1 MAVRLRLVLLPL
13 GMLVMIPVVAAAQS
27 KATVGIKAGVNIA
40 TISSSDSDTSSI
52 LGAVG
57 GVFFGS
63 QINDRVGVQVEG
75 LYSQQG
81 AKDKTPGSDVK
92 YRVNYFNVPV
102 LARFGNT
109 TTNTTHFHV
118 FTGPQA
124 GFKLNAKASSKNLGL
139 TVDVGD
145 EVKGFDFGWV
155 LGAGVEMNRLTFD
168 VRYTLGL
175 TNISTMS
182 GDTAKNRTFSAM
194 AGIRLK

>member
-1 MAVRLRLVLLPL
+1 MTVRLRLVLVAL
-13 GMLVMIPVVAAAQS
+13 GMLVMIPVAAAAQS
-27 KATVGIKAGVNIA
+27 TTTFGVKGGVNMA
-40 TISSSDSDTSSI
+40 TISTSDSETSSA

-63 QINDRVGVQVEG
+63 HINDRVGVQVEG

-81 AKDKTPGSDVK
+81 AKDKTPGSDAK

-109 TTNTTHFHV
+109 TTNATHFHV

-168 VRYTLGL
+168 VRYVLGL
-175 TNISTMS
+175 TNIATTP
-182 GDTAKNRTFSAM
+182 GDSAKNRTFSAM